1 MPWFSKA
8 DFLATTLHLLKALQG
23 TSNMICC
30 WKNIY
35 SELLSIKLKSI
46 GYKPSRPLLL
56 DGLAMRPFILILMLA
71 FVVSLRAEDSLPP
84 APAGYSWQR
93 LVTIKSAVLKPDG
106 WFFKQAKKGQTD
118 GFFITKEDID
128 QSGAFQTGLTLNC
141 IRDVPKLIG
150 QAPSDY
156 AASMADSAATKHELV
171 ERLTSQQV
179 PFRAVRFRYVDAP
192 TGKESIT
199 VYQLLIAND
208 KTGTLFPIIFE
219 APTSSWSEAWKSGD
233 IILKKLFLDDET

>member
-1 MPWFSKA
+1 
-8 DFLATTLHLLKALQG
+8 
-23 TSNMICC
+23 
-30 WKNIY
+30 
-35 SELLSIKLKSI
+35 
-46 GYKPSRPLLL
+46 
-56 DGLAMRPFILILMLA
+56 MRPFILILILA

-128 QSGAFQTGLTLNC
+128 QSGVFQTGLTLNC
-141 IRDVPKLIG
+141 IRDVPKKTG

-156 AASMADSAATKHELV
+156 ATSMADTAAGKFQLV
-171 ERLTSQQV
+171 DRTTSKQG

-192 TGKESIT
+192 AGKESIT

-208 KTGTLFPIIFE
+208 KTGTFFLVIFE

-233 IILKKLFLDDET
+233 IILKKLLLDDET